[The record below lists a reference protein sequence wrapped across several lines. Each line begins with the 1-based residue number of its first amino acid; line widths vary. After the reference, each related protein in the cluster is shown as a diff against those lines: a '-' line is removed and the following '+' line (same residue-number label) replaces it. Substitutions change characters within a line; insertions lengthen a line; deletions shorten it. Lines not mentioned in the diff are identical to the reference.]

1 MTVKIGELA
10 LPLTGSFIPAA
21 TFLEM
26 EVGRDN
32 TIGAEPYKRS
42 TTLQKK
48 RDLIKE
54 APVESVLVSTQ
65 KGP

>member
-1 MTVKIGELA
+1 MAAPLA
-10 LPLTGSFIPAA
+10 GSFIPAA
-21 TFLEM
+21 AFLEV

-48 RDLIKE
+48 RNLIKE
-54 APVESVLVSTQ
+54 APVESVLDST
-65 KGP
+65 